1 VLQLSVQALQLMKV
15 AIQNFMP
22 PNLAL
27 LMNTLQGSTIDQ
39 VGPILQK
46 RLHDV
51 NWDVRDSALEVLQV
65 VTGIA
70 EISKL
75 AQKLML
81 HSK

>member
-1 VLQLSVQALQLMKV
+1 VLQLSVQGLQLMKV

-75 AQKLML
+75 RN
-81 HSK
+81 

>member
-1 VLQLSVQALQLMKV
+1 
-15 AIQNFMP
+15 
-22 PNLAL
+22 
-27 LMNTLQGSTIDQ
+27 

-51 NWDVRDSALEVLQV
+51 NWVVRDSALEVLQV

-75 AQKLML
+75 RN
-81 HSK
+81 

>member
-1 VLQLSVQALQLMKV
+1 VLQLSVQGLELMKV

-46 RLHDV
+46 RLHDT

-75 AQKLML
+75 RN
-81 HSK
+81 